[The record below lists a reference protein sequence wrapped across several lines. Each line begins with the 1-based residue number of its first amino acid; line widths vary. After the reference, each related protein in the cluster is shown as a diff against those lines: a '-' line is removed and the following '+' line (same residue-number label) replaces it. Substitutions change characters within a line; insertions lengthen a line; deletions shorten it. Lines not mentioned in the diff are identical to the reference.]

1 MAAST
6 SLSRYNGKNILV
18 LDDNKFILEALS
30 GMLKRYL
37 KDCTVLT
44 ASTSVKGAEILRSM
58 PIDLIL
64 TDLDLR
70 PDDGYLFIENTRS
83 SYPGIPLCVMTGGC
97 APHVQERLQ
106 RLGISRYIEKPFPV
120 EHLAAM
126 ISEEL
131 RRPEKEERT

>member
-1 MAAST
+1 MAS
-6 SLSRYNGKNILV
+6 SNSVPSNKNILV

-30 GMLKRYL
+30 GTLKRYL
-37 KDCTVLT
+37 KDCTVMT
-44 ASTSVKGAEILRSM
+44 ASTSVKGTEILRST

-70 PDDGYLFIENTRS
+70 PDDGYQFIENARS
-83 SYPGIPLCVMTGGC
+83 SYPGIPLCVMSGTC
-97 APHVQERLQ
+97 EPHVKERLQ

-120 EHLAAM
+120 ESLATM

-131 RRPEKEERT
+131 KGPAKEERTV